1 MLINL
6 NGRRA
11 AYDLFGPAGAPVVC
25 MTHSLASDSG
35 MWAEQVPA
43 LLDAGYR
50 VLRSDMRG
58 HGGSEATPGEYTMQ
72 QLGDD
77 LDALLVALG
86 VERIHLVGLSVG
98 AMLGMA
104 FALARPEKLASLV
117 LCDAQAA
124 SGSGARAA
132 WSMPLAM
139 VRQQGSLTPV
149 ATGLL
154 RAWLSDAYK
163 AREPQRWQQIRETIL
178 ATPPAGFEGC
188 VAAMSDFDFTA
199 QLPSLGVPTL
209 VLYGDGDPMTK
220 PDENRRLAELIPG
233 GQAEAIADARH
244 FSNVEQPAAFNR
256 VLLAWLG
263 ARR

>member
-6 NGRRA
+6 QGRRA
-11 AYDLFGPAGAPVVC
+11 AYDLLGPAGAPVVC

-43 LLDAGYR
+43 LLGAGYR

-58 HGGSEATPGEYTMQ
+58 HGGSEATPGDYTMQ

-77 LDALLVALG
+77 LDALLAALD

-104 FALARPEKLASLV
+104 FALAHGEKLASLV
-117 LCDAQAA
+117 LCDAQAS
-124 SGSGARAA
+124 SGSGARQA

-139 VRQQGSLTPV
+139 VRQQGTLAPV

-154 RAWLSDAYK
+154 RAWLSDEYK

-188 VAAMSDFDFTA
+188 VAAMSDFDFSA
-199 QLPSLGVPTL
+199 QLPSLRVPAL
-209 VLYGDGDPMTK
+209 VLYGESDPMTK
-220 PDENRRLAELIPG
+220 PEETRRLAELVPG
-233 GQAEAIADARH
+233 ARADAISGAKH
-244 FSNVEQPAAFNR
+244 FPNVEQPAAFNR
-256 VLLAWLG
+256 ALLDWLSA
-263 ARR
+263 AR